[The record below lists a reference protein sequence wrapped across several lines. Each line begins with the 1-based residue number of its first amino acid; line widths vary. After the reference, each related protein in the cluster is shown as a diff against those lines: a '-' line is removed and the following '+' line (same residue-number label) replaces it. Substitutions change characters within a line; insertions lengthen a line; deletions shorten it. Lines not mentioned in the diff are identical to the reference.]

1 VYLTSPM
8 ALVCLCYGVNERRVR
23 REIDHGA
30 TTIEEIAERCNA
42 GSCCQSC
49 HPVLDDLLAE
59 RCADQPVAVRRRRRF
74 VLA

>member
-1 VYLTSPM
+1 M

-30 TTIEEIAERCNA
+30 TSIAEIAERCQA

-49 HPVLDDLLAE
+49 HPTLDELLAE
-59 RCADQPVAVRRRRRF
+59 RCPQPIGVTRRGGRL
-74 VLA
+74 VIA

>member
-1 VYLTSPM
+1 M

-30 TTIEEIAERCNA
+30 TTIEEIAERCQA

-49 HPVLDDLLAE
+49 HPTLDDLLAE
-59 RCADQPVAVRRRRRF
+59 QCPQVAWSTSAGRRF
-74 VLA
+74 VIA

>member
-1 VYLTSPM
+1 M

-49 HPVLDDLLAE
+49 HPTLDQLLAE
-59 RCADQPVAVRRRRRF
+59 HCQRPAVVAGRRRRF
-74 VLA
+74 VIV

>member
-1 VYLTSPM
+1 M

-30 TTIEEIAERCNA
+30 TTIEELAERCGA

-49 HPVLDDLLAE
+49 HPTLDDLIAE
-59 RCADQPVAVRRRRRF
+59 RCPAVPVATRRRF
-74 VLA
+74 VVA